1 MACAWNRLRGNRAQE
16 YSPLPLS
23 EKEPLSPVKS
33 RQDWRS
39 RNSRFGLA
47 LHVIG
52 SLLGICGL
60 FGLLIALSR
69 NKSCD
74 TIDDGYRCSP
84 KTTHFWGQYSLW
96 YAVPSEIDV
105 APPKGCEVTFANV
118 LSRHGGRDP
127 TIGKSIAYALLIAE
141 IQNTSTAY
149 PGKFKF
155 LSEYNYKLGA
165 DELTDAGRQEMVNS
179 GAHFYRRYHELLEK
193 HTPFVRAGGQHRVVE
208 SAEKWLEGIAE
219 SLKSEPKN
227 IDVVI
232 PEGPA
237 WNNTLSHDTCPA
249 FEGGPS
255 HGLGDRAQ
263 HVWASYFVPPI
274 QERVN
279 SALGTNLSA
288 TSIVYLM
295 DMCPFHTLAHAT
307 AKMSDFCHLFTEKE
321 WHGYD
326 YFQTLGKFYGYGVGN
341 PLGATQGVGYVNE
354 LLARLTEK
362 PVDDNT
368 TTNSTLD
375 SDPTTFPLDRKVYA
389 DFSHDNDISGV
400 LAALG
405 LYNKTQ
411 LLSNTTI
418 EGTEKTH
425 GYSAAWT
432 VPFAS
437 RLYVEKL
444 QCKHEKEEFVRVIVN
459 DRVHP
464 LEFCGADKHGRCTLS
479 KFVESQSFAR
489 SGGLWDRCYE

>member
-1 MACAWNRLRGNRAQE
+1 M
-16 YSPLPLS
+16 
-23 EKEPLSPVKS
+23 
-33 RQDWRS
+33 
-39 RNSRFGLA
+39 
-47 LHVIG
+47 
-52 SLLGICGL
+52 
-60 FGLLIALSR
+60 
-69 NKSCD
+69 
-74 TIDDGYRCSP
+74 
-84 KTTHFWGQYSLW
+84 
-96 YAVPSEIDV
+96 PSDIDV
-105 APPKGCEVTFANV
+105 APPKGCDVTFANV

-127 TIGKSIAYALLIAE
+127 TLGKSIAYALLIAE
-141 IQNTSTAY
+141 IQNTSTTY
-149 PGKFKF
+149 PDKFKF
-155 LSEYNYKLGA
+155 LKDFDYALGA

-179 GAHFYRRYHELLEK
+179 GAHFYRRYQKLVEK

-208 SAEKWLEGIAE
+208 SGEKWLAGIAQ
-219 SLKSEPKN
+219 SLKSEPN
-227 IDVVI
+227 SIDVVI

-249 FEGGPS
+249 FEGGPN

-263 HVWASYFVPPI
+263 QVWASQFVPPI
-274 QERVN
+274 QERIN

-288 TSIVYLM
+288 TSIVHLM
-295 DMCPFHTLAHAT
+295 DMCPFHTLAHPT
-307 AKMSDFCHLFTEKE
+307 AKVSEFCHLFTEKD

-354 LLARLTEK
+354 LLARLTET
-362 PVDDNT
+362 PVIDHT

-375 SDPTTFPLDRKVYA
+375 SDTATFPLDRKVYA
-389 DFSHDNDISGV
+389 DFSHDNDISGI

-411 LLSNTTI
+411 LLPNTTI
-418 EGTEKTH
+418 QDTKKTH

-432 VPFAS
+432 VPFAA

-459 DRVHP
+459 DRIHP

-479 KFVESQSFAR
+479 KFVESQSFSR
-489 SGGLWDRCYE
+489 SGGLWSRCYD